1 LWLGLTTALLAQPA
15 PARALQLAEAPE
27 GSDIARRIERRFE
40 VLPLRDGVALRPRTE
55 MPGIRTIEISGGSV
69 AIEGSPVTGA
79 ELREKVGEDLAA
91 AILKLSYMS
100 AAEQRALFTKV
111 PEISSTPAPTPE
123 QDRPRTRGRNI
134 SNDRIRI
141 FDSVVVE
148 AGEVIN
154 GNAVAIAGS
163 AEINGEVQDDVVAV
177 GGDVTL
183 GPQARVGRDV
193 VVVGG
198 RLKRDPGA
206 QVGGD
211 VKEVGYGIVG
221 ADRYRPPSWF
231 GSWWQRGFGS
241 AFALA
246 STLFRLALLC
256 LFAALVV
263 LFASGYVD
271 RVGARARVEPL
282 KAGVIGLLSQLLF
295 LPLLIVTIAVLLV
308 TVIGIPLLLFI
319 PFLVI
324 GLAVVGLIG
333 FTAVSKDLG
342 KWTAQRFSLGDIG
355 PFATTLLGILTLLS
369 PVLIARLLGVIGA
382 PFPITA
388 LLVLLGTVGEYLAW
402 TVGFGA
408 VALMRF
414 QKTV

>member
-1 LWLGLTTALLAQPA
+1 
-15 PARALQLAEAPE
+15 
-27 GSDIARRIERRFE
+27 
-40 VLPLRDGVALRPRTE
+40 
-55 MPGIRTIEISGGSV
+55 
-69 AIEGSPVTGA
+69 
-79 ELREKVGEDLAA
+79 
-91 AILKLSYMS
+91 
-100 AAEQRALFTKV
+100 
-111 PEISSTPAPTPE
+111 
-123 QDRPRTRGRNI
+123 
-134 SNDRIRI
+134 
-141 FDSVVVE
+141 
-148 AGEVIN
+148 
-154 GNAVAIAGS
+154 
-163 AEINGEVQDDVVAV
+163 
-177 GGDVTL
+177 
-183 GPQARVGRDV
+183 
-193 VVVGG
+193 
-198 RLKRDPGA
+198 
-206 QVGGD
+206 
-211 VKEVGYGIVG
+211 
-221 ADRYRPPSWF
+221 
-231 GSWWQRGFGS
+231 
-241 AFALA
+241 
-246 STLFRLALLC
+246 
-256 LFAALVV
+256 
-263 LFASGYVD
+263 
-271 RVGARARVEPL
+271 L